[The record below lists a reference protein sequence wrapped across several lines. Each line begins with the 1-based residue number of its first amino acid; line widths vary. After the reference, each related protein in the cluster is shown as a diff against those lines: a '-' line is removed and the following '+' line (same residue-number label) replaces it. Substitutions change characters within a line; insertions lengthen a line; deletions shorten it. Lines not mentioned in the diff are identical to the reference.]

1 MACSPR
7 QRSNLQ
13 WLEVEP
19 HNQLDQTATGIVGR
33 RNILIGVR
41 EAAEGRCV
49 QATKRVDVVGGVA
62 NQEVDVVESVQE
74 LTAKLEVSVLRKPD
88 SLNDTQV

>member
-7 QRSNLQ
+7 KRSQLHG
-13 WLEVEP
+13 LEVES
-19 HNQLDQTATGIVGR
+19 HDQLDQTATGIVGR
-33 RNILIGVR
+33 RNVLIGIC
-41 EAAEGRCV
+41 EAAEGRCS
-49 QATKRVDVVGGVA
+49 QATKRIDVVGGVA

-74 LTAKLEVSVLRKPD
+74 LTTKLEVRVLCKPD